1 MHLVCNANVLFAA
14 ILKDSAT
21 RRILTSPRVELHAPD
36 LLRIEHNKF
45 KKLLAT
51 KTAASPE
58 DVKAVA
64 ELLLSIISIHE
75 PSIHSL
81 KEAAQF
87 SPDIDD
93 AAYLALCLD
102 LNLPLWS
109 NDKRLKNQKRVR
121 IVTTDEILTRKSTYT
136 NLSV

>member
-1 MHLVCNANVLFAA
+1 MRLVCNANVLFAA

-36 LLRIEHNKF
+36 LLRIEHKKF
-45 KKLLAT
+45 QNLLRT
-51 KTAASPE
+51 KTTASHE
-58 DVKAVA
+58 DVKAIA
-64 ELLLSIISIHE
+64 DLLLRIITIHE
-75 PSIHSL
+75 PSIDNL
-81 KEAAQF
+81 REAKKF

-109 NDKRLKNQKRVR
+109 NDRRLKNQKRVC
-121 IVTTDEILTRKSTYT
+121 ILTTKEIMQEYEK
-136 NLSV
+136 